1 MLRKTKASRS
11 GGSYL
16 HLAAAKGDIRL
27 LQRLVNAGG
36 DLQAMDT
43 LQDTPLIHSIRSGMI
58 ETCKW
63 ILEMDPRTIKHPS
76 ENELD
81 PLLHAAKSKQWNIAR
96 LLVRAGSDV
105 RASGPG
111 YGFTCLHYA
120 AKDRQYELA
129 LALIERGADLE
140 ARNSHGSTPLARAV
154 KSEDEQMVRLLLEA
168 GANGRAT
175 DREGRGMLHLAA
187 MAGTLTIAELL
198 LSFGVDIHYRD
209 DLGRT
214 LLHYAANWDQEDFCA
229 WILNSE
235 VPIDINVAD
244 NRGRTPLHCAASQG
258 MHDISMFLRDHGAD
272 CRQADLDGLTAIDI
286 AMMTWHGHLAHL
298 LASGETIVASSE
310 DSCSSENSVNGTVRP
325 N

>member
-1 MLRKTKASRS
+1 MLCKTKASRS

-16 HLAAAKGDIRL
+16 HLAAAKGDISL
-27 LQRLVNAGG
+27 LQRLVHAGG

-43 LQDTPLIHSIRSGMI
+43 LKGTPLIHAIRSGMI

-63 ILEMDPRTIKHPS
+63 ILETDPRTIKHPS

-81 PLLHAAKSKQWNIAR
+81 PLLHAAKSKQWDIAR
-96 LLVRAGSDV
+96 VLVTTGADV

-140 ARNSHGSTPLARAV
+140 ARNSHGSTPIARAV
-154 KSEDEQMVRLLLEA
+154 GSEDEQMVRLLLEA
-168 GANGRAT
+168 GANGQAT

-187 MAGTLTIAELL
+187 MAGHLRIAGLL
-198 LSFGVDIHYRD
+198 LSFGVDINYCD

-214 LLHYAANWDQEDFCA
+214 SLHYAANWDQEEFCA
-229 WILNSE
+229 WILNRE
-235 VPIDINVAD
+235 DPIDFNVAD

-258 MHDISMFLRDHGAD
+258 FQDTSLFLRDHGAD
-272 CRQADLDGLTAIDI
+272 CRLADLDGLTAIDI
-286 AMMTWHGHLAHL
+286 AMMSWHGHLAHL
-298 LASGETIVASSE
+298 LASEENIVASSE
-310 DSCSSENSVNGTVRP
+310 D
-325 N
+325 